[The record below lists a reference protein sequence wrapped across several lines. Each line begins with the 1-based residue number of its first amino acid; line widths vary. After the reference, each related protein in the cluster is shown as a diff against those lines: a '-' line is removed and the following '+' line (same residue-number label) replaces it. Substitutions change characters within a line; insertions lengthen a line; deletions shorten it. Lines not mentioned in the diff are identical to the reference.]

1 MNPTLLDL
9 LSLVN
14 EQVLDA
20 IRLARLAPQQSLPA
34 LAQQLAEPE
43 AIQAAYRALP
53 VTEKTIMDRLLL
65 RGTDHAAP
73 LQIEL
78 VSAGLIE
85 SDGSPN
91 VPEHFR
97 YIPHPARSAS
107 RRFSDVTARLLT
119 AGLVFT
125 DKPSFFSPQPLDFG
139 PGETLCVP
147 AEVLSALPQPE
158 SKFQVL
164 DDSAASTRQIGRG
177 NLAHLRFFALW
188 EHLSRQPLRLTIQ
201 GEFHRV
207 DLRKASRALIIGG
220 QTLNDREAQEITEFY
235 ATLAT
240 GLGILEARDGLLVSC
255 PEPSFLGLPQA
266 DFLFLALEAFHQRGR
281 LAEAPVWA
289 DDVERARRTVEAQR
303 ALLKFLQVVP
313 AGVWVSFDSFSQ
325 QVNLWAPELLRPR
338 AAQALPSAQKWSN
351 YEQPFIKES
360 VQGPFH
366 WLGACDIAL
375 DAAGQAIAFRVSAD
389 GLATLL
395 GVAPQET
402 STPGLIVVQ
411 PTFQVV
417 ALPRLD
423 FRSLIQLSAFADL
436 TRLAEAPE
444 FKLTKSSLY
453 RGAQAGLTLEQIVD
467 LLQQWSRSPLPGNVQ
482 REMEEWVGRHARVT
496 LRRSAPLLQT
506 ESEALLNHLLADPAL
521 VPFFGHRLAPTVVE
535 LALDKAH
542 SPGLLWRE
550 LLAHGELAM
559 QMPPAAPVGGWQA
572 TAEGGLQSAAALPDP
587 LWLPLLQRV
596 ATPGAATNEQPARVW
611 TITAEK
617 LKAVVGNSADPAPFL
632 ALLQQLVPGPLPVE
646 LVQRIERWARPP
658 EKAEVGRVTLV
669 KASTAE
675 LARQLLADRNLRGVL
690 KALPGADI
698 TWLVVK
704 ETALPRVRARLAEW
718 EVIVSEGVWD

>member
-14 EQVLDA
+14 DQVLDA
-20 IRLARLAPQQSLPA
+20 IRQARHAPQPALPA

-53 VTEKTIMDRLLL
+53 VTEKILMNRLLL
-65 RGTDHAAP
+65 RAADRAAP
-73 LQIEL
+73 LRTEL
-78 VSAGLIE
+78 IMAGVVE
-85 SDGSPN
+85 SDGEPN
-91 VPEHFR
+91 ISHHFR
-97 YIPHPARSAS
+97 YIPHPARSTS
-107 RRFSDVTARLLT
+107 RRFSDVTARLLA

-125 DKPSFFSPQPLDFG
+125 DEPSYFSPQPLDFG

-158 SKFQVL
+158 SKLQVL
-164 DDSAASTRQIGRG
+164 EDSAASTRWIGRG

-188 EHLSRQPLRLTIQ
+188 EYASRQPIRLTIQ
-201 GEFHRV
+201 GEFHRADV
-207 DLRKASRALIIGG
+207 RKASRALIIGG
-220 QTLNDREAQEITEFY
+220 QALNDREAQEMTEFY
-235 ATLAT
+235 ATLAA
-240 GLGILEARDGLLVSC
+240 GLDILEARDGLLAGC

-266 DFLFLALEAFHQRGR
+266 DFLFLALEKFYLGR
-281 LAEAPVWA
+281 QLTEAHEPA
-289 DDVERARRTVEAQR
+289 DDVERAKRTVEAQR
-303 ALLKFLQVVP
+303 ALLKFLQAVP
-313 AGVWVSFDSFSQ
+313 AGVWISFDSFSQ
-325 QVNLWAPELLRPR
+325 QVRLWAPELLRPR
-338 AAQALPSAQKWSN
+338 TVQALPAAQKWSE
-351 YEQPFIKES
+351 YEQPFITES
-360 VQGPFH
+360 VEGPFH

-375 DAAGQAIAFRVSAD
+375 DVAEQAIAFRVSAD

-395 GVAPQET
+395 GSAAQET
-402 STPGLIVVQ
+402 SAPGLIVVQ
-411 PTFQVV
+411 PTFQIV
-417 ALPRLD
+417 ALPPLD

-444 FKLTKSSLY
+444 FKLTKASLY
-453 RGAQAGLTLEQIVD
+453 RGAQVGLTLERIVD

-506 ESEALLNHLLADPAL
+506 ESEALLDHLLTDPAL
-521 VPFFGHRLAPTVVE
+521 APFFGQRLAPTVVE
-535 LALDKAH
+535 LALDKKH
-542 SPGLLWRE
+542 SPGVLWRE
-550 LLAHGELAM
+550 LLARGELAM

-572 TAEGGLQSAAALPDP
+572 TAEGGLQSVAALPDP

-596 ATPGAATNEQPARVW
+596 ATPGAATDEQPARVW

-617 LKAVVGNSADPAPFL
+617 LKAVVGNSTDPAPFL
-632 ALLQQLVPGPLPVE
+632 ALLQQLAPGPLPAE
-646 LVQRIERWARPP
+646 LVQRIERWVRPS
-658 EKAEVGRVTLV
+658 ERAEVGQVTLV

-675 LARQLLADRNLRGVL
+675 LARQLLADRSLRGVL
-690 KALPGADI
+690 KALPGADS

-704 ETALPRVRARLAEW
+704 ETALPRLRARLAEW